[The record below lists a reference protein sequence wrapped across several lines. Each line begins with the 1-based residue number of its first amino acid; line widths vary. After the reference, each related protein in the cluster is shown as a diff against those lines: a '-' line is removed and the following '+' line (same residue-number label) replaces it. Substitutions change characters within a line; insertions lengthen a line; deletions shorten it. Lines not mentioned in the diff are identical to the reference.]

1 MADVTLKSGKE
12 ILFDFSKIT
21 LKELQSLH
29 NPAFTDSS
37 DNATIAKVS
46 GLSVDDLVSLP
57 FDEFR
62 AIFFALIRKASR
74 ADDPN

>member
-12 ILFDFSKIT
+12 ISFDFSKIT
-21 LKELQSLH
+21 LKEMQSLH
-29 NPAFTDSS
+29 NPAFADAS
-37 DNATIAKVS
+37 DNATISRACGMS
-46 GLSVDDLVSLP
+46 ADDLTALP